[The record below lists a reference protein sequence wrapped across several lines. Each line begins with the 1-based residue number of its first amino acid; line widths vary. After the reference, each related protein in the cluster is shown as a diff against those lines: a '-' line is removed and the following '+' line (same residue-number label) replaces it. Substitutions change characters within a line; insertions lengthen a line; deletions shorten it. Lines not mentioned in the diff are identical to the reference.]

1 MPHLGIASRRVNRGE
16 EKSLSRFRVSLAV
29 ALTLG
34 FVLSVSAQDVTL
46 HGGTSLV
53 LVPTLVTDLTGEPV
67 FGLSAGDF
75 AIYDNGVEQ
84 KIQVDETLRSE
95 PISVVVAIEKG
106 HSADETLDK
115 VKRVGSLL
123 YPIVGEGKGEAA
135 VAAFDSKPVLM
146 HNFTSDLDLVTAALN
161 RISVGDYNAASL
173 DAISYSTGSL
183 EARPQTNRK
192 VLFLICEPNDRG
204 SSATIPEVIRKV
216 ERSNVLVYGAAYK
229 PGAAASMN
237 KLGQTIADPTSHP
250 VNLFGIF
257 STLAKSAK
265 ENVPETIAEMS
276 GGEYYV
282 FNDEKKLEDRM
293 ADVNNHFFNQYLLS
307 FTPKKLSPGQH
318 TLRVEVR
325 GRSDVVLSART
336 GYWVGEAPQ
345 KDTLAGGASP
355 ASSAQ
360 Q

>member
-1 MPHLGIASRRVNRGE
+1 MR
-16 EKSLSRFRVSLAV
+16 RFRVSLAV

-34 FVLSVSAQDVTL
+34 FALSVSAQDVTL
-46 HGGTSLV
+46 HGGTSVV
-53 LVPTLVTDLTGEPV
+53 LVPTLVTDLAGEPV
-67 FGLSAGDF
+67 FGLSAGNF

-84 KIQVDETLRSE
+84 KIQLDETLRSQ
-95 PISVVVAIEKG
+95 PVSVVVAIEKG

-135 VAAFDSKPVLM
+135 VVAFDSKPVLM
-146 HNFTSDLDLVTAALN
+146 QDFTGNLDLVTAALN

-173 DAISYSTGSL
+173 DAISYSTALL

-192 VLFLICEPNDRG
+192 VLFLICEPTDRG
-204 SSATIPEVIRKV
+204 SAATIPEVIRKV

-229 PGAAASMN
+229 PGTAAKMD
-237 KLGQTIADPTSHP
+237 KVGQTIADPSSHP

-257 STLAKSAK
+257 SALTKSAQ
-265 ENVPETIAEMS
+265 ENIPQTIAEMS
-276 GGEYYV
+276 GGEYYL
-282 FNDEKKLEDRM
+282 FSDEKKLEDRM

-307 FTPKKLSPGQH
+307 FTPKKLSLGQH
-318 TLRVEVR
+318 SLRVEVR
-325 GRSDVVLSART
+325 GRGEVAVSART

-345 KDTLAGGASP
+345 KDAAAGGALGGG
-355 ASSAQ
+355 SAQ

>member
-1 MPHLGIASRRVNRGE
+1 MR
-16 EKSLSRFRVSLAV
+16 RFRVSLAV

-34 FVLSVSAQDVTL
+34 FALSVSAQDVTL
-46 HGGTSLV
+46 HGGTSVV
-53 LVPTLVTDLTGEPV
+53 LVPTLVTDLAGEPV
-67 FGLSAGDF
+67 FGLSAGNF

-84 KIQVDETLRSE
+84 KIQLDETLRSQ
-95 PISVVVAIEKG
+95 PVSVVVAVEKG
-106 HSADETLDK
+106 HSADDTLDK

-135 VAAFDSKPVLM
+135 VVAFDSKPVLM
-146 HNFTSDLDLVTAALN
+146 QDFTGNLDLVTAALN

-173 DAISYSTGSL
+173 DAISYSTALL

-192 VLFLICEPNDRG
+192 VLFLICEPTDRG
-204 SSATIPEVIRKV
+204 SAATIPEVIRKV

-229 PGAAASMN
+229 PGTAAKMD
-237 KLGQTIADPTSHP
+237 KVGQTIADPSSHP

-257 STLAKSAK
+257 SALTKSAQ
-265 ENVPETIAEMS
+265 ENVPQTIAEMS
-276 GGEYYV
+276 GGEYYL
-282 FNDEKKLEDRM
+282 FSDEKKLEDRM

-307 FTPKKLSPGQH
+307 FTPKKLSLGQH
-318 TLRVEVR
+318 SLRVEVR
-325 GRSDVVLSART
+325 GRGEVAVSART

-345 KDTLAGGASP
+345 KDAAAGGALGGG
-355 ASSAQ
+355 SAQ

>member
-1 MPHLGIASRRVNRGE
+1 MRS
-16 EKSLSRFRVSLAV
+16 FRIGFAVTLAF
-29 ALTLG
+29 A
-34 FVLSVSAQDVTL
+34 FPLSVSAQDVTL
-46 HGGTSLV
+46 HGGTSIV
-53 LVPTLVTDLTGEPV
+53 LVPTLVTDLAGEPV
-67 FGLSAGDF
+67 FGLSASNF
-75 AIYDNGVEQ
+75 AIYDNGIEQ
-84 KIQVDETLRSE
+84 KIQLDETLRSQ
-95 PISVVVAIEKG
+95 PTSVVVAIEKG

-135 VAAFDSKPVLM
+135 VVAFDSKPVLM
-146 HNFTSDLDLVTAALN
+146 QDFTGNLDLVTAALN

-173 DAISYSTGSL
+173 DAISYSAALL

-192 VLFLICEPNDRG
+192 VLFLICEPTDRG
-204 SSATIPEVIRKV
+204 SAATIPEVIRRV

-229 PGAAASMN
+229 PGAAAKIDKM
-237 KLGQTIADPTSHP
+237 GQTIADPSSHP

-257 STLAKSAK
+257 SALTKSAK
-265 ENVPETIAEMS
+265 ENVPQTIAEMS
-276 GGEYYV
+276 GGEYYL

-307 FTPKKLSPGQH
+307 FTPKKLSLGQH
-318 TLRVEVR
+318 SLRVEVR
-325 GRSDVVLSART
+325 GRSDVAFSART

-345 KDTLAGGASP
+345 KDAPAGGAS
-355 ASSAQ
+355 AGGSAQ